1 MWTHL
6 CINDDDPKTKTVVK
20 EKKKERFKVNSFV
33 RNGEKWRLKIN

>member
-20 EKKKERFKVNSFV
+20 EKKRKD
-33 RNGEKWRLKIN
+33 LKLIVL